1 VPGPFDP
8 TRPGVVEGEPVFLGV
23 PKLRSLWRAWR
34 ERRHPAEDDAPGG
47 PPPEDDDPTA

>member
-8 TRPGVVEGEPVFLGV
+8 TRRGVVEGEPVFLGV

-34 ERRHPAEDDAPGG
+34 ERRRDEAADDHAE
-47 PPPEDDDPTA
+47 PEDPPTA